1 MTKTLTGTI
10 SDADDI
16 LLETVALAKDQV
28 DTLLVDATRK
38 GKKKTRRRAQRKLS
52 GDDEGL

>member
-28 DTLLVDATRK
+28 DTLLVASTKK
-38 GKKKTRRRAQRKLS
+38 GKKKTRR
-52 GDDEGL
+52 